1 MRELAAANVA
11 NSAAADHQALVSRPL
26 RWRALAAAAGRAY
39 RRPQWRGRA
48 DHQAWAGLVGRSRAT
63 NPLRML
69 RGLPSSS
76 RGGATGR
83 CRRRAW
89 EGRVGHRLGMGR
101 CRRSSSSSSS
111 RSSRSSSR
119 ATGRCRRSNRA
130 GTGRCRRSREC
141 DRGCRRRAW
150 VGRRRSSRAMG
161 RCRRNSSRAT
171 GRCRRSR
178 ACDRA
183 CRRSSRSAAFYLA
196 QLNLCAALHYSIPPP
211 FARRRTS
218 ETLRLR
224 TFAYLRTCPA
234 VPRLRT
240 SPPPIS
246 APTARFRGLRS
257 PVPDPRLCIHSR
269 LAPLLPAPLHPC
281 TCADGRSAAGHAAGL
296 RADAAAGHGRAA
308 ALLRR
313 VGLFAALP
321 AGRSAALRAA
331 LRATPRCAPR
341 RAARHAVHGGV
352 GALDRPCG
360 LASL

>member
-11 NSAAADHQALVSRPL
+11 NSVAADHQALVSRPL

-39 RRPQWRGRA
+39 RRRQWRGRA
-48 DHQAWAGLVGRSRAT
+48 DHRAWAGLEGRSRAT

-101 CRRSSSSSSS
+101 CRR
-111 RSSRSSSR
+111 RSSRAMGKCRRNSSKGM
-119 ATGRCRRSNRA
+119 ARCRRS
-130 GTGRCRRSREC
+130 
-141 DRGCRRRAW
+141 
-150 VGRRRSSRAMG
+150 SSRAMG

-178 ACDRA
+178 GCDRA

-211 FARRRTS
+211 LARRRTS
-218 ETLRLR
+218 ATL
-224 TFAYLRTCPA
+224 
-234 VPRLRT
+234 RLRT

-246 APTARFRGLRS
+246 ATTARFRGLRS
-257 PVPDPRLCIHSR
+257 SVPDPRLCIHSR
-269 LAPLLPAPLHPC
+269 LRLCFLHHSTPALAQMGGAPPGMQQGYGQMPPQ
-281 TCADGRSAAGHAAGL
+281 GMGG
-296 RADAAAGHGRAA
+296 
-308 ALLRR
+308 
-313 VGLFAALP
+313 
-321 AGRSAALRAA
+321 
-331 LRATPRCAPR
+331 PRPF
-341 RAARHAVHGGV
+341 
-352 GALDRPCG
+352 
-360 LASL
+360 

>member
-1 MRELAAANVA
+1 
-11 NSAAADHQALVSRPL
+11 
-26 RWRALAAAAGRAY
+26 
-39 RRPQWRGRA
+39 
-48 DHQAWAGLVGRSRAT
+48 
-63 NPLRML
+63 
-69 RGLPSSS
+69 
-76 RGGATGR
+76 
-83 CRRRAW
+83 
-89 EGRVGHRLGMGR
+89 MGR
-101 CRRSSSSSSS
+101 CR
-111 RSSRSSSR
+111 RSSSR
-119 ATGRCRRSNRA
+119 ATGRCRPSSSRA
-130 GTGRCRRSREC
+130 MGRCSS
-141 DRGCRRRAW
+141 
-150 VGRRRSSRAMG
+150 SSRAMG

-211 FARRRTS
+211 LARRRTS